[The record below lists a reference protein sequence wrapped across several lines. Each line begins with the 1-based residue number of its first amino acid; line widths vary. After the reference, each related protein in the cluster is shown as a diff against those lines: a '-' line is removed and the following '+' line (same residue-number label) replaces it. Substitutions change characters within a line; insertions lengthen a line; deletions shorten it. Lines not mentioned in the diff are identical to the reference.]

1 MTNCGVCNS
10 GFAHNAYRVT
20 CGGCSK
26 VFHIKCVCIS
36 KEDYLLRVKQ
46 KTPFLCDIC
55 NKAKRKSQLAATS
68 DSDKHFVL
76 LELVEQIKLE
86 VSHSNQ
92 MIRAEIDKHSQDLK
106 EFKEQFDKYSDNM
119 NENNN
124 KLDTLGA
131 SLSSLGAKVDEI
143 FDRQKGFDKRICELH
158 ELINDIDQQARENV
172 LEISG
177 FPASENDNIF
187 EIIRKISNAVEF
199 PIAENMISD
208 CYRIK
213 PRNASSLPGLI
224 IVHFVR
230 KIDKRAFFAAAW
242 KKKTLS
248 TRDVGFLL
256 GEATRIYVNN
266 SLTQH
271 NRKLL
276 NSCKEFKKNRNFK
289 FLWNRN
295 GRIFLKKDEASA
307 AIHVKSADALRSI
320 CS

>member
-143 FDRQKGFDKRICELH
+143 FDTQKGFDKRICELH

-177 FPASENDNIF
+177 FPASENDDIF
-187 EIIRKISNAVEF
+187 EIIRKISDAVEF
-199 PIAENMISD
+199 PIAENMIT
-208 CYRIK
+208 
-213 PRNASSLPGLI
+213 
-224 IVHFVR
+224 
-230 KIDKRAFFAAAW
+230 AW